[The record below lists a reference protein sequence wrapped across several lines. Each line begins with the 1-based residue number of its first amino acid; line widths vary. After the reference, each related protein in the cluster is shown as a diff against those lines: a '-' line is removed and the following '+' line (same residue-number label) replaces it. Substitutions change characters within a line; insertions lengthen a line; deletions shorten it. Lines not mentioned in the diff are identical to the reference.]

1 MKRVSVLSMA
11 AFALLALPAVA
22 QDVPQSVGEL
32 LKNGYEVKGI
42 MPSNAGPGILL
53 EHSSKGTDGAV
64 QTDLIMCFV
73 AETPASPTIKTQYC
87 KRVE

>member
-1 MKRVSVLSMA
+1 MRGALVLSIA

-22 QDVPQSVGEL
+22 QDVPQSVSEL
-32 LKNGYEVKGI
+32 LKNGYEVKGV

-53 EHSSKGTDGAV
+53 EHTSKGTDGTV

-73 AETPASPTIKTQYC
+73 AETPSSPTIKTQYC